1 MRYARKVDF
10 NLKSG
15 QEKEFDRIFESKIVP
30 MLQKQ
35 KGFQDEL
42 VLTAGRQVTAISL
55 WDTRQ
60 DAETYEKATHAK
72 VLDALKPMI
81 EATPK
86 VQPCEVPYAT
96 FHATV

>member
-10 NLKSG
+10 YIKSG

-30 MLQKQ
+30 ILQQQ

-55 WDTRQ
+55 WETRN
-60 DAETYEKATHAK
+60 DAETYEKAAHPK
-72 VLDALKPMI
+72 VLESLKPLI

-86 VQPCEVPYAT
+86 VQACDVPYTT
-96 FHATV
+96 FHAAV